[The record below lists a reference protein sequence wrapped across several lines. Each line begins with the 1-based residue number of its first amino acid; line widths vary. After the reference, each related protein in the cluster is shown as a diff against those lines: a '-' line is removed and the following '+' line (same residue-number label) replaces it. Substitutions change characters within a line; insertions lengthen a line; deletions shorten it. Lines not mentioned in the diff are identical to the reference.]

1 PAPRY
6 AADKVI
12 KRTRAFREF
21 ETIDDFV
28 SDWRMAANHVAN
40 VQCRQFGFG
49 LIDHCVAL
57 LFYLIN
63 QLCTIL
69 PAITYLH
76 THKNSRFVTIS
87 VAVIEFGDISLAQRF
102 AEIFISARTLG
113 NSDSKNRFALLAYFG
128 ALRDVTQ
135 TVKI

>member
-1 PAPRY
+1 
-6 AADKVI
+6 
-12 KRTRAFREF
+12 
-21 ETIDDFV
+21 
-28 SDWRMAANHVAN
+28 
-40 VQCRQFGFG
+40 
-49 LIDHCVAL
+49 
-57 LFYLIN
+57 
-63 QLCTIL
+63 LCTIL

-113 NSDSKNRFALLAYFG
+113 NSDCQNRFALLADFG

-135 TVKI
+135 TVKIDIGTAVDGNKRLASAAGLGHIFF